1 MQDGVTGMGF
11 SGTNRHWF
19 IIGAE
24 FPVGQCLASLA
35 NELALPYSSRR
46 LDSREQIAVP
56 IGMSA
61 TPLAIIAVTGES
73 SEAGGHIAEWIELLI
88 EQDIPI
94 VLLSSAK
101 VFDYNEVGS
110 LESDEMT
117 GDAGLISIE
126 NQTRKQLRHL
136 IVRVNQPFS
145 LLSGDYA
152 VQLLAQARSQEA
164 LKLDNLIRIAPTPAD
179 DIAQVIHALLQQIS
193 CDESLW
199 GTYHYCSVESTT
211 EYGFAEVLMA
221 EARQYEDLA
230 HVTLE
235 ELDDDDCTP
244 SETILDSKLIK
255 HTFGIKP
262 KPWRQ
267 ALSRLMRRYYRA
279 DEKSDT

>member
-1 MQDGVTGMGF
+1 MGF

-24 FPVGQCLASLA
+24 FPVGQCLAKLA
-35 NELALPYSSRR
+35 NELALPYTSRR
-46 LDSREQIAVP
+46 LDSREQLSLP
-56 IGMSA
+56 MGMSA
-61 TPLAIIAVTGES
+61 APLAIIAVSGEDAQS
-73 SEAGGHIAEWIELLI
+73 AGHIAEWIAVLI

-101 VFDYNEVGS
+101 VFKYNEVGS
-110 LESDEMT
+110 LEKDEMT
-117 GDAGLISIE
+117 GDEGLISLE

-145 LLSGDYA
+145 FLSGDFA
-152 VQLLAQARSQEA
+152 VQLLAKARSQDS
-164 LKLDNLIRIAPTPAD
+164 LKMDNLIRIAPTPAD
-179 DIAQVIHALLQQIS
+179 DIAQVLHALLQQIS
-193 CDESLW
+193 CDETLW

-211 EYGFAEVLMA
+211 AYGFAEVLLA

-230 HVTLE
+230 HVSIE
-235 ELDDDDCTP
+235 ELADDDCQP
-244 SETILDSKLIK
+244 SETILDSRLIK

-279 DEKSDT
+279 DEKSES

>member
-1 MQDGVTGMGF
+1 MGF

-24 FPVGQCLASLA
+24 FPVGQCLAKLA
-35 NELALPYSSRR
+35 NELALPYTSRR
-46 LDSREQIAVP
+46 LDSREQLSLP
-56 IGMSA
+56 MGMSA
-61 TPLAIIAVTGES
+61 APLAIIAVSGE
-73 SEAGGHIAEWIELLI
+73 EADNAGHISEWIAQLI

-101 VFDYNEVGS
+101 VFKYNEVGS
-110 LESDEMT
+110 LEEDEMT
-117 GDAGLISIE
+117 GDEGLIALE

-145 LLSGDYA
+145 FLSGDFA
-152 VQLLAQARSQEA
+152 VQLLAQARSQDC

-179 DIAQVIHALLQQIS
+179 DIAQILHALLQQIS

-211 EYGFAEVLMA
+211 AYGFAEVLLA

-230 HVTLE
+230 HVSLE
-235 ELDDDDCTP
+235 ELADEDCQP

-279 DEKSDT
+279 DEKSES

>member
-1 MQDGVTGMGF
+1 MGF

-24 FPVGQCLASLA
+24 FPVGQCLANLA
-35 NELALPYSSRR
+35 SELALPYSSRR
-46 LDSREQIAVP
+46 LDNREQLSVLV
-56 IGMSA
+56 GMPS
-61 TPLAIIAVTGES
+61 TPLAILAVSGE
-73 SEAGGHIAEWIELLI
+73 EAGATEHLSQWIDLLI
-88 EQDIPI
+88 EQDIPM

-110 LESDEMT
+110 LENDEMT
-117 GDAGLISIE
+117 GDEKLISLE
-126 NQTRKQLRHL
+126 NQARKQLRHL

-145 LLSGDYA
+145 LLTSDYA
-152 VQLLAQARSQEA
+152 VTLLAKARSQQT
-164 LKLDNLIRIAPTPAD
+164 LSLDNLIRIAPTPAD
-179 DIAQVIHALLQQIS
+179 DIADVIYALLQQIS

-211 EYGFAEVLMA
+211 EYGFAEVLLA
-221 EARQYEDLA
+221 EARQYENLA
-230 HVTLE
+230 HVSLE
-235 ELDDDDCTP
+235 ELAEEKCRP

-262 KPWRQ
+262 RPWRQ

-279 DEKSDT
+279 DEKSE

>member
-1 MQDGVTGMGF
+1 MGF

-24 FPVGQCLASLA
+24 FPVGQCLAKLA
-35 NELALPYSSRR
+35 NELALPYTSRR
-46 LDSREQIAVP
+46 LDSREQLSLP
-56 IGMSA
+56 MGMSA
-61 TPLAIIAVTGES
+61 APLAIIAVSGEETENTGY
-73 SEAGGHIAEWIELLI
+73 IAEWIAQLI

-101 VFDYNEVGS
+101 VFKYNEVGS
-110 LESDEMT
+110 LEEDEMT
-117 GDAGLISIE
+117 GDEGLIALE
-126 NQTRKQLRHL
+126 NQIRKQLRHL

-145 LLSGDYA
+145 FLSGDFA
-152 VQLLAQARSQEA
+152 VQLLAQARSQDC

-179 DIAQVIHALLQQIS
+179 DIAQILHALLQQIS

-211 EYGFAEVLMA
+211 AYGFAEVLLA

-230 HVTLE
+230 HVSLE
-235 ELDDDDCTP
+235 ELADEDCQP

-279 DEKSDT
+279 DEKSES